1 MRGGWSGLGAQ
12 AREVTWAGRGRRP
25 GRGRG
30 GAFLEAS
37 PPAGRQG
44 PHQREL
50 RALEG
55 PLGSVRGLGRGRP
68 GVPPAAAAAQG
79 SPAGSAPG
87 EREVSGAREAA
98 TSSPSAARPAC
109 SRGRRKGRAR
119 VQLAREAGQ
128 ALGAEPRAVRP
139 RPNHSS
145 YSSCSY
151 LAPAT
156 LEAAPG

>member
-44 PHQREL
+44 PHQREF

-55 PLGSVRGLGRGRP
+55 PLGSVGGLGRGRP

-139 RPNHSS
+139 RPSHSS
-145 YSSCSY
+145 YSSCS
-151 LAPAT
+151 
-156 LEAAPG
+156 